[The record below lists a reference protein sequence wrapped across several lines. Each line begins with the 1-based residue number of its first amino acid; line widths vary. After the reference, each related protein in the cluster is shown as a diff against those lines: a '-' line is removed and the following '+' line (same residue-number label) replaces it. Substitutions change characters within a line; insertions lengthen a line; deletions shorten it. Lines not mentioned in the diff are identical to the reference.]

1 MEELHTRQTL
11 LHKLQSKQDDLAWE
25 DFCRYYEGYIYV
37 VLRNFGLS
45 IEDCEDLLQEVLL
58 KLWKALPT
66 YNYEKDKCR
75 FRTWLC
81 VIIRNTVLNFHR
93 SKSTKNKQKNTN
105 FEDIVSKLELI
116 SEAEIDRI
124 SEMEWKSYI
133 SNIAWENLKSEF
145 SGVQC
150 DVFEASL
157 EEEDNSKLASVFQVA
172 ESSIRVYKMR
182 IRKAL
187 CKEISRLNLE
197 LGG

>member
-1 MEELHTRQTL
+1 MEELHTRHTL
-11 LHKLQSKQDDLAWE
+11 LQKLQIRQDDQTWE
-25 DFCRYYEGYIYV
+25 DFSRYYEGYIYI

-45 IEDCEDLLQEVLL
+45 VEDSEDLLQEVLL
-58 KLWKALPT
+58 KLWKALPN

-93 SKSTKNKQKNTN
+93 KKSTKNSKQNTN
-105 FEDIVSKLELI
+105 FEDIINKLELI
-116 SEAEIDRI
+116 SEAEIDHI
-124 SEMEWKSYI
+124 SEREWKTYV
-133 SNIAWENLKSEF
+133 SNLAWENLKADF
-145 SGVQC
+145 SGVQLS
-150 DVFEASL
+150 VFEASL
-157 EEEDNSKLASVFQVA
+157 EESNNAVLAEKFEIA

>member
-11 LHKLQSKQDDLAWE
+11 LHKLQIKQDDQSWE
-25 DFCRYYEGYIYV
+25 DFSRYYEGYIYV

-81 VIIRNTVLNFHR
+81 VIIKNTALNFHR

-105 FEDIVSKLELI
+105 FEDTVNKLELI

-124 SEMEWKSYI
+124 SEREWKSYV
-133 SNIAWENLKSEF
+133 SNLAWENLKTDF
-145 SGVQC
+145 SGVQR

-157 EEEDNSKLASVFQVA
+157 DEPDNAKLAEKFNVA